1 MSLFEPSCYD
11 SAQESP
17 EGPEGREEG
26 DSQSAGRGA
35 FKTANAL
42 TPELSDLE
50 RPFLFPGANDLDN
63 ENRDE
68 VNGKDR
74 GDAAV
79 ICLMD
84 IPT

>member
-50 RPFLFPGANDLDN
+50 RPFLFPGTGELDN
-63 ENRDE
+63 EQGEN
-68 VNGKDR
+68 NGK
-74 GDAAV
+74 
-79 ICLMD
+79 CLVM
-84 IPT
+84 